1 MIAQSDPRKYL
12 VPSVVARLANL
23 ELKAKLVVEGF
34 MTGLHKSPYHGFS
47 VEFAEHRQYMPGD
60 DLRHLDW
67 KIIARTDRYYIK
79 QYEEE
84 TNLKSY
90 ILLDMSKSMSF
101 SSGTDKNLNK
111 SRKKGLLGGLFNRKV
126 EPDSQLSTSLSKLE
140 YSSYLAASLSYLML
154 MQNDAI
160 SLTTYDTQ
168 IRTYVP
174 PRFTD
179 TNLKYIL
186 KELSNIKPNEQTG
199 TARSLNEIANNIKRR
214 GLVIVISDLLDD
226 PKEVMSAL
234 RHFRYK
240 KNEVI
245 VFQVLDPV
253 EMSFLEGNAVTLVD
267 LETKEEMYS
276 QPFAIQKAYREAMKE
291 FVENYK
297 TECRR
302 NDIDH
307 VLISTDTPFDKA
319 LLGYLNKRKRTRK

>member
-1 MIAQSDPRKYL
+1 
-12 VPSVVARLANL
+12 
-23 ELKAKLVVEGF
+23 
-34 MTGLHKSPYHGFS
+34 
-47 VEFAEHRQYMPGD
+47 MPGD

-168 IRTYVP
+168 IRKYVT
-174 PRFTD
+174 PRSTD

-199 TARSLNEIANNIKRR
+199 TARSLNEIANKIKRR
-214 GLVIVISDLLDD
+214 GLVIVVSDLLDD

-245 VFQVLDPV
+245 VFQVLD
-253 EMSFLEGNAVTLVD
+253 S
-267 LETKEEMYS
+267 
-276 QPFAIQKAYREAMKE
+276 
-291 FVENYK
+291 
-297 TECRR
+297 C
-302 NDIDH
+302 
-307 VLISTDTPFDKA
+307 
-319 LLGYLNKRKRTRK
+319 